1 MQSVRENMHTRWTG
15 WVSRVVPLLGL
26 LLAFQLVVSAP
37 AQATGIYDMPFLSGD
52 DTWILDEAD
61 IISRASAGQISRELN
76 DLAAATGNE
85 VRFVTIRRLDYG
97 ETIESFTDQLFEK
110 WFPDADAQSNQTL
123 LVLDSIT
130 NNSAIR
136 TGADVKAVMTD
147 DIATSVSDETLQVPL
162 RQGDKYNQAFLD
174 ASDRLV
180 AVLSGQEDPG
190 PPVVVS
196 KVSAESTFTS
206 AEDTDQGSATVIVV
220 GFLIA
225 ATIIPMVTYYLY
237 VR

>member
-1 MQSVRENMHTRWTG
+1 MPV
-15 WVSRVVPLLGL
+15 LGL
-26 LLAFQLVVSAP
+26 LLVFQLVIQAP
-37 AQATGIYDMPFLSGD
+37 AQATGVYNLPFLSAD
-52 DTWILDEAD
+52 DPMWVLDDAD
-61 IISRASAGQISRELN
+61 IISRASAGQISRELKE
-76 DLAAATGNE
+76 LATQTGNQ
-85 VRFVTIRRLDYG
+85 VHFVTIRRLDYG
-97 ETIESFTDQLFEK
+97 ETIESFADQLFEK
-110 WFPDADAQSNQTL
+110 WFPDADAQANQTL
-123 LVLDSIT
+123 LILDSLT

-136 TGADVKAVMTD
+136 TGTDVKALMTD
-147 DIATSVSDETLQVPL
+147 AIATSVSDETLQVPL
-162 RQGDKYNQAFLD
+162 RQGNKYNQAFLD

-180 AVLSGQEDPG
+180 TVLSGEPDPG

-196 KVSAESTFTS
+196 TINADSTFTS